1 MLRKPGD
8 FPKSIGVGTQQYGN
22 VPYGPNLVDRA
33 NIWWIIVQHCYY
45 WSDFCGMS
53 KEVHLTSAKAQ
64 LEHSIGRHEI
74 GFCGVG
80 GDVVKC
86 FYGADPLRCVEMVTS
101 NFAVK
106 STLISLLLLNRQNLF
121 PVSNNMCAS
130 VHVASK

>member
-1 MLRKPGD
+1 M
-8 FPKSIGVGTQQYGN
+8 
-22 VPYGPNLVDRA
+22 VD
-33 NIWWIIVQHCYY
+33 H
-45 WSDFCGMS
+45 S
-53 KEVHLTSAKAQ
+53 SAQAQ

-121 PVSNNMCAS
+121 PVSNNSCPMCAS
-130 VHVASK
+130 IHVASKRMYIVVCSEVECVVVLCKSKSASQCSCQFWITGKYW